1 MAIALAKPAL
11 TVLAADI
18 AVTAA
23 AAAFA
28 PNPKQ
33 KQPIP

>member
-1 MAIALAKPAL
+1 MVTAPAKLALI
-11 TVLAADI
+11 VLAADI

-28 PNPKQ
+28 LNPKQ
-33 KQPIP
+33 KLPIP